1 MASQLVYADIGSSLK
16 QQKIMLSMSNLNLD
30 DHNRVEYAQLNYN
43 PFKDKGEESNSI
55 PQDNQLK
62 S

>member
-1 MASQLVYADIGSSLK
+1 
-16 QQKIMLSMSNLNLD
+16 MSNLNLD

-55 PQDNQLK
+55 PEDNQLK